1 MKRQIVL
8 LPLLAA
14 ALAGCGAQSEPSV
27 DDKFQGE
34 QAAVAQQVEELQT
47 AGERRQPDDICANI
61 LARSLVQEIEA
72 AGGDCVDEMRLAIE
86 DADDYDLE
94 VVKVTV
100 SGETATAEVRR
111 PEGATDTMEF
121 EREDD
126 QWRATSLSG
135 G

>member
-1 MKRQIVL
+1 MKRQLVL
-8 LPLLAA
+8 IPFLAA
-14 ALAGCGAQSEPSV
+14 LIAGCGAQAEPSV

-34 QAAVAQQVEELQT
+34 QAAVAQQIEELQT

-72 AGGDCVDEMRLAIE
+72 AGGDCVEEMRKAIE

-100 SGETATAEVRR
+100 TGESATAEVRR
-111 PEGATDTMEF
+111 ESGATETMEF
-121 EREDD
+121 AREND

-135 G
+135 S